1 MSFHFCSHSWE
12 VRDTEDGTLVKLTQ
26 RDLDKDTVAVLGD
39 ELFELARESGRP
51 NLYLDLGGIRLMDSV
66 VVGKALSLDTKLR
79 KHGGRLILV
88 NIDPF
93 IFQIFHVARLTEIL
107 DIRKAEATG
116 SVA

>member
-12 VRDTEDGTLVKLTQ
+12 VRDTQDGTLVKLTQ
-26 RDLDKDTVAVLGD
+26 RDLDQDTVAVLVD
-39 ELFELARESGRP
+39 ELFELVRESGRS
-51 NLYLDLGGIRLMDSV
+51 NLYLDLGGIRLMASAV
-66 VVGKALSLDTKLR
+66 LGKMLSLDTKLR

-93 IFQIFHVARLTEIL
+93 IFQMFHAARLTEIL